1 MMAEEHEVLDFFFR
15 SLMPKFRNNY
25 FYYKT
30 KAEALTEIFIADA
43 YRFFVEDLDPHTIV
57 MDIEAYIG
65 DTAVYFARQKNVDFV
80 YSYDPYE
87 NNYNEIIKNAALA
100 GVSDKVEPLRLAIAT
115 SEADL
120 AENAKQ
126 SGVYYSVG
134 NYHGRR
140 VEYTTLKMEL
150 DRIKAKHP
158 GKPIAIKCDIEGLE
172 FKVFNNDLDLTGVA
186 RLAIEYHV
194 LKGDPLI
201 KLLTDKGYE
210 VKTIYQREKT
220 GMIYAFKKA
229 SDHPMVP
236 K

>member
-1 MMAEEHEVLDFFFR
+1 MAKEHNVLDFVFR
-15 SLMPKFRNNY
+15 SVLPKTRNNY

-30 KAEALTEIFIADA
+30 KAEALEEIFIADA
-43 YRFFVEDLDPHTIV
+43 YKFFVDDFDPHTIV
-57 MDIEAYIG
+57 LDIGAYIG

-87 NNYNEIIKNAALA
+87 NNYNEIIKNVALA
-100 GVSDKVEPLRLAIAT
+100 KVSDKVEALRLAIAT

-134 NYHGRR
+134 NYHGRK
-140 VEYTTLKMEL
+140 VEYTTLKIEL

-158 GKPIAIKCDIEGLE
+158 GKPIAIKCDIEGEE

-201 KLLTDKGYE
+201 KLLTEKGYT
-210 VKTIYQREKT
+210 VKTIYEREKT
-220 GMIYAFKKA
+220 GMIYAFKGTPDNKL
-229 SDHPMVP
+229 
-236 K
+236 